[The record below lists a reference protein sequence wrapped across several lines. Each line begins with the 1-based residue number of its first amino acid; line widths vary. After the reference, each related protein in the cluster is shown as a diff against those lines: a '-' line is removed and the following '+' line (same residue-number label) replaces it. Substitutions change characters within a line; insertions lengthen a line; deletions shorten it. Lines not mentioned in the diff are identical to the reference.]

1 MANDQCHNIQ
11 RRTFLKLVAGSMVSS
26 SLGVSLAGCTHKKF
40 FNPDENIVLSAGS
53 FTDGN
58 TTQNALV
65 IINLTQKE
73 KKLIETSFLPHDIL
87 IDPGNKYRVFCF
99 EKNGSKACEIDLQ
112 TQTIQRTFHSTEN
125 QLFSGHAAF
134 SQDGKKIYCV
144 ESNLNTKQ
152 GSISIRD
159 SRTLETIK
167 QLPTLGL
174 SPHDCQLTKGNIL
187 TVSNTGKSESGFHQ
201 PSLVYIDLNT
211 EKLIERVKLEND
223 GLYQNSLN
231 CGHFKIT
238 ENNDL
243 VIASAPTESQNTG
256 LSGGISIRKQNET
269 ISTMTEPEAVIK
281 RMTGEAL
288 SIEINQQQTIAAIT
302 HPEANL
308 LTFWS
313 IKDSTILKAFG
324 FENPRGI
331 SQTLDGKNFIVSYG
345 TKPAMANISTS
356 DLTPQIDSIVQPTLA
371 SGEHIVNWS
380 QRLREIMPQSI
391 YE

>member
-1 MANDQCHNIQ
+1 MANDQCNPCHNIQ
-11 RRTFLKLVAGSMVSS
+11 RRTLLKLVAGSMVSS
-26 SLGVSLAGCTHKKF
+26 SLGISLTGCTHKKF

-65 IINLTQKE
+65 IINLSQKE
-73 KKLIETSFLPHDIL
+73 KKLIGAPFFLHHIL
-87 IDPGNKYRVFCF
+87 IDPNNKYRVFCF
-99 EKNGSKACEIDLQ
+99 EKKGPKACEIDLQ

-125 QLFSGHAAF
+125 QFFSGHAVF
-134 SQDGKKIYCV
+134 SQDGKKIYCI
-144 ESNLNTKQ
+144 ESNLNNKQ

-174 SPHDCQLTKGNIL
+174 SPHDCQLTKDNIL

-211 EKLIERVKLEND
+211 EKLIERVKLEN
-223 GLYQNSLN
+223 NKLN

-238 ENNDL
+238 GNNDL

-256 LSGGISIRKQNET
+256 LSGGVSIRKQNES
-269 ISTMTEPEAVIK
+269 ISTMTEPDAVIE

-313 IKDSTILKAFG
+313 IKDSTLLKAFG
-324 FENPRGI
+324 FEKPRGI

-345 TKPAMANISTS
+345 IKPAMATISTS
-356 DLTPQIDSIVQPTLA
+356 DLTPQVDSIMQPTLA

-380 QRLREIMPQSI
+380 QRLREIMPQHI
-391 YE
+391 YD

>member
-26 SLGVSLAGCTHKKF
+26 SLGISLSGCTHKKF

-99 EKNGSKACEIDLQ
+99 EKNSSKACEIDLQ

>member
-1 MANDQCHNIQ
+1 MANDQCNPCHNIQ
-11 RRTFLKLVAGSMVSS
+11 RRTLLKLVAGSMVSS
-26 SLGVSLAGCTHKKF
+26 SLGISLTGCTHKKF

-65 IINLTQKE
+65 IINLSQKE
-73 KKLIETSFLPHDIL
+73 KKLIEAPFLPHHIL
-87 IDPGNKYRVFCF
+87 IDPNNKYRVFCF
-99 EKNGSKACEIDLQ
+99 EKKGPKACEIDLQ

-125 QLFSGHAAF
+125 QFFSGHAVF
-134 SQDGKKIYCV
+134 SQDGKKIYCI
-144 ESNLNTKQ
+144 ESNLNNKQ

-174 SPHDCQLTKGNIL
+174 SPHDCQLTKDNIL

-211 EKLIERVKLEND
+211 EKLIERVKLEN
-223 GLYQNSLN
+223 NKLN

-238 ENNDL
+238 GNNDL

-256 LSGGISIRKQNET
+256 LSGGVSIRKQNES
-269 ISTMTEPEAVIK
+269 ISTMTEPDAVIE

-313 IKDSTILKAFG
+313 IKDSTLLKAFG
-324 FENPRGI
+324 FEKPRGI

-345 TKPAMANISTS
+345 IKPAMATISTS
-356 DLTPQIDSIVQPTLA
+356 DLTPQVDSIMQPTLA

-380 QRLREIMPQSI
+380 QRLREIMPQHI
-391 YE
+391 YD

>member
-1 MANDQCHNIQ
+1 MANDQCNPCHNIQ
-11 RRTFLKLVAGSMVSS
+11 RRTLLKLVAGSMVSS
-26 SLGVSLAGCTHKKF
+26 SLGISLTGCTHKKF

-65 IINLTQKE
+65 IINLSQKE
-73 KKLIETSFLPHDIL
+73 KKLIGAPFLPHHIL
-87 IDPGNKYRVFCF
+87 IDPNNKYRVFCF
-99 EKNGSKACEIDLQ
+99 EKKGPKACEIDLQ

-125 QLFSGHAAF
+125 QFFSGHAVF
-134 SQDGKKIYCV
+134 SQDGKKIYCI
-144 ESNLNTKQ
+144 ESNLNNKQ

-174 SPHDCQLTKGNIL
+174 SPHDCQLTKDNIL

-211 EKLIERVKLEND
+211 EKLIERVKLEN
-223 GLYQNSLN
+223 NKLN

-238 ENNDL
+238 GNNDL

-256 LSGGISIRKQNET
+256 LSGGVSIRKQNES
-269 ISTMTEPEAVIK
+269 ISTMTEPDAVIE

-313 IKDSTILKAFG
+313 IKDSTLLKAFG
-324 FENPRGI
+324 FEKPRGI

-345 TKPAMANISTS
+345 IKPAMATISTS
-356 DLTPQIDSIVQPTLA
+356 DLTPQVDSIMQPTLA

-380 QRLREIMPQSI
+380 QRLREIMPQHI
-391 YE
+391 YD